1 MANVYKDKKKGTY
14 YYVASLG
21 FDDVTGKRIQKMK
34 RGFRTRKEALQAY
47 NEVMNDY
54 GRLAFKTNSSMSYK
68 EYFESIFLP
77 WYKGRVKERTYNNRL
92 SSMKLYFQPF
102 YKKKVSEI
110 TPILIQKWQNDLT
123 GKISN
128 AYIRNIYGL
137 FSMSLER
144 AHKLGM
150 IPNNPAK
157 VVGNVKKI
165 KSDVDFW
172 TKEEFERILSTFDRT
187 NYYEHFS
194 FITLWLF
201 FMTGMRFGEAQALQW
216 ETDIDFDDKTLNVN
230 KSMFYQNTEMFYF
243 IEPKTRASKRIIALD
258 KTTIEYLKEWKEIQ
272 TKNLGDVP
280 YLLSYNGMP
289 TNKHTVR
296 HIIRRHS
303 ELAKVHSIRI
313 HGLRHSHAS
322 LLISMGENPLII
334 KDRLGHEDIKTTLGT
349 YGHLYPNMN
358 RDVAT
363 KLTHVLQ
370 WEKDDSIQEQK
381 KVFQGNQYIKKV
393 DRCQ

>member
-21 FDDVTGKRIQKMK
+21 FDDVTGKRIQKLK
-34 RGFRTRKEALQAY
+34 RGYQTRKEAVQAY

-54 GRLAFKTNSSMSYK
+54 GKLAFKTNSSMSYK

-92 SSMKLYFQPF
+92 SSMKLHFEPF
-102 YKKKVSEI
+102 YKKKVSAI
-110 TPILIQKWQNDLT
+110 TPIIIQKWQNDLT

-144 AHKLGM
+144 AYKLGM

-157 VVGNVKKI
+157 TVGNVKKM

-172 TKEEFERILSTFDRT
+172 TKEEFEKILSTFDRT
-187 NYYEHFS
+187 DYYENFS
-194 FITLWLF
+194 FIVLWLF

-216 ETDIDFDDKTLNVN
+216 ETDIDLEENTLIVD
-230 KSMFYQNTEMFYF
+230 KSMFYQNSKTFYMT
-243 IEPKTRASKRIIALD
+243 EPKTRASKRSIALD
-258 KTTIEYLKEWKEIQ
+258 ETTILYLKEWKEVQQETI
-272 TKNLGDVP
+272 GEVE
-280 YLLSYNGMP
+280 YLLSYNGLP

-296 HIIRRHS
+296 HIIHRHA

-334 KDRLGHEDIKTTLGT
+334 KDRLGHEDIKTKLGT

-358 RDVAT
+358 REVAT
-363 KLTHVLQ
+363 KLTHILK
-370 WEKDDSIQEQK
+370 WEKDETIQEK
-381 KVFQGNQYIKKV
+381 KKAFQGNQYIKKEEI
-393 DRCQ
+393 